1 MGNTKIIPRG
11 FGPVLVLVPLAGVV
25 GGLGQWWA
33 DGGSQA
39 VQLTRC
45 GALLAEAWEA
55 AVVEEV
61 LFRGVLLWACLSWA
75 RRRNEAYPRRASRA
89 RRFAGLRAVVDP
101 VGFAV
106 MTSSLIFGL
115 AHLFPE
121 GSLMAPGADI
131 GVAAIQGVL
140 KVAQATLFGAVMALL
155 VVRSPT
161 ARVLSRQLGAF
172 PGGTRNRSRP
182 FRSVVLGPSSA
193 DGRRAAFYLS
203 HGQRGRSRTF
213 GDHNGSA
220 GMGRKIMLGFAHEQN

>member
-1 MGNTKIIPRG
+1 MGNTKIIPCG
-11 FGPVLVLVPLAGVV
+11 FGPVLVLVLLAGVV

-39 VQLTRC
+39 VQLARC

-75 RRRNEAYPRRASRA
+75 RRRNEVYPRRAPRA
-89 RRFAGLRAVVDP
+89 HRHRFAGLRAVVDP

-106 MTSSLIFGL
+106 MASSLIFGL

-140 KVAQATLFGAVMALL
+140 KVTQSTLFGAVMALL
-155 VVRSPT
+155 VVRSPY
-161 ARVLSRQLGAF
+161 G
-172 PGGTRNRSRP
+172 SRP
-182 FRSVVLGPSSA
+182 FPQRALSLMAPVIVHGLFDLLFWGPLLLTGGVLPSTYLTGNPA
-193 DGRRAAFYLS
+193 DLVPLVITTVLLAWAVKS
-203 HGQRGRSRTF
+203 C
-213 GDHNGSA
+213 
-220 GMGRKIMLGFAHEQN
+220 

>member
-1 MGNTKIIPRG
+1 MGNTKIILRG
-11 FGPVLVLVPLAGVV
+11 FGPTLVLVLLAGVV

-39 VQLTRC
+39 VQLARC

-75 RRRNEAYPRRASRA
+75 RRRNEAYPRRAPRVH
-89 RRFAGLRAVVDP
+89 RHRFAGLRAVVDP

-155 VVRSPT
+155 VVRSPY
-161 ARVLSRQLGAF
+161 G
-172 PGGTRNRSRP
+172 SRP
-182 FRSVVLGPSSA
+182 FPQRALSLMAPVIVHGLFDLLFWGPLLLTGGVLPSTYLTGIPA
-193 DGRRAAFYLS
+193 DLVPLVITTVLLAWAVKS
-203 HGQRGRSRTF
+203 C
-213 GDHNGSA
+213 
-220 GMGRKIMLGFAHEQN
+220 

>member
-1 MGNTKIIPRG
+1 MGNTKIIPCG
-11 FGPVLVLVPLAGVV
+11 FGPVLVLVLLAGVV
-25 GGLGQWWA
+25 GGLDQWWA

-39 VQLTRC
+39 VQLARC

-75 RRRNEAYPRRASRA
+75 RRRNEAYPRRAPRA
-89 RRFAGLRAVVDP
+89 HRHRFAGLRAVVDP

-106 MTSSLIFGL
+106 MASSLIFGL

-140 KVAQATLFGAVMALL
+140 KVTQSTLFGAVMALL
-155 VVRSPT
+155 VVRSPY
-161 ARVLSRQLGAF
+161 G
-172 PGGTRNRSRP
+172 SRP
-182 FRSVVLGPSSA
+182 FPQRALSLMAPVIVHGLFDLLFWGPLLLTGGVLPSTYLTGNPA
-193 DGRRAAFYLS
+193 DLVPLVITTVLLAWAVKS
-203 HGQRGRSRTF
+203 C
-213 GDHNGSA
+213 
-220 GMGRKIMLGFAHEQN
+220 

>member
-1 MGNTKIIPRG
+1 MGNTKIIPCG
-11 FGPVLVLVPLAGVV
+11 FGPVLVLVLLAGVV

-39 VQLTRC
+39 VQLARC

-75 RRRNEAYPRRASRA
+75 RRRNEAYPRRAPRA
-89 RRFAGLRAVVDP
+89 HRHRFAGLRAVVDP

-106 MTSSLIFGL
+106 MASSLIFGL

-131 GVAAIQGVL
+131 GVAAIQGFL
-140 KVAQATLFGAVMALL
+140 KVTQSTLFGAVMALL
-155 VVRSPT
+155 VVRSPY
-161 ARVLSRQLGAF
+161 G
-172 PGGTRNRSRP
+172 SRP
-182 FRSVVLGPSSA
+182 FPQRALSLMAPVIVHGLFDLLFWGPLLLTGGVLPSTYLTGNPADLVPLVVTTVLLAWAVKSC
-193 DGRRAAFYLS
+193 
-203 HGQRGRSRTF
+203 
-213 GDHNGSA
+213 
-220 GMGRKIMLGFAHEQN
+220 

>member
-1 MGNTKIIPRG
+1 MGNTKIIPCG
-11 FGPVLVLVPLAGVV
+11 FGPVLVLVLLAGVV

-39 VQLTRC
+39 VQLARW

-75 RRRNEAYPRRASRA
+75 RRRNEAYPRRAPRA
-89 RRFAGLRAVVDP
+89 HRHRFAGLRAVVDP

-106 MTSSLIFGL
+106 MASSLIFGL

-140 KVAQATLFGAVMALL
+140 KVTQSTLFGAVMALL
-155 VVRSPT
+155 VVRSPY
-161 ARVLSRQLGAF
+161 G
-172 PGGTRNRSRP
+172 SRP
-182 FRSVVLGPSSA
+182 FPQRALSLMAPVIVHGLFDLLFWGPLLLTGGVLPSTYLTGIPA
-193 DGRRAAFYLS
+193 DLVPLVITTVLLAWAVKS
-203 HGQRGRSRTF
+203 C
-213 GDHNGSA
+213 
-220 GMGRKIMLGFAHEQN
+220 

>member
-1 MGNTKIIPRG
+1 MGNTKIIPCG
-11 FGPVLVLVPLAGVV
+11 FGPALVLVLLAGVV

-39 VQLTRC
+39 VQLARC

-75 RRRNEAYPRRASRA
+75 RRRNEAYPRRAPRA
-89 RRFAGLRAVVDP
+89 HRHRFAGLRAVVDP

-106 MTSSLIFGL
+106 MASSLIFGL

-131 GVAAIQGVL
+131 GVAAIQGFL
-140 KVAQATLFGAVMALL
+140 KVTQSTLFGAVMAQL
-155 VVRSPT
+155 VVRSPYGSRSFPQRALSLMAPVIVHGLFDLLFWGPLLLT
-161 ARVLSRQLGAF
+161 GGVLPSTYLTGNPADLV
-172 PGGTRNRSRP
+172 PLVITT
-182 FRSVVLGPSSA
+182 VLLAWAVKSC
-193 DGRRAAFYLS
+193 
-203 HGQRGRSRTF
+203 
-213 GDHNGSA
+213 
-220 GMGRKIMLGFAHEQN
+220 

>member
-1 MGNTKIIPRG
+1 MGNTKIIPCG
-11 FGPVLVLVPLAGVV
+11 FGPVLVLVLLAGVV

-39 VQLTRC
+39 VQLARC

-75 RRRNEAYPRRASRA
+75 RRRNEAYPRRAPRA
-89 RRFAGLRAVVDP
+89 HRHRFAGLRAVVDP

-106 MTSSLIFGL
+106 MASSLVFGL

-155 VVRSPT
+155 VVRSPY
-161 ARVLSRQLGAF
+161 G
-172 PGGTRNRSRP
+172 SRP
-182 FRSVVLGPSSA
+182 FPQRALSLMAPVIVHGLFDLLFWGPLLLTGGVLPSTYLTGNPA
-193 DGRRAAFYLS
+193 DLVPLVITTVLLAWAVKS
-203 HGQRGRSRTF
+203 C
-213 GDHNGSA
+213 
-220 GMGRKIMLGFAHEQN
+220 

>member
-1 MGNTKIIPRG
+1 MGNTKIIPCG
-11 FGPVLVLVPLAGVV
+11 FGPVLVLVLLAGVV

-39 VQLTRC
+39 VQLARC

-75 RRRNEAYPRRASRA
+75 RRRNEAYPRRAPRA
-89 RRFAGLRAVVDP
+89 HRHRFAGLRAVVDP

-106 MTSSLIFGL
+106 MASSLIFGL

-131 GVAAIQGVL
+131 GVAAIQGAL
-140 KVAQATLFGAVMALL
+140 KVTQSTLFGAVMALL
-155 VVRSPT
+155 VVRSPY
-161 ARVLSRQLGAF
+161 G
-172 PGGTRNRSRP
+172 SRP
-182 FRSVVLGPSSA
+182 FPQRALSLMAPVIVHGLFDLLFWGPLLLTGGVLPSTYLTGNPA
-193 DGRRAAFYLS
+193 DLVPLVITTVLLAWAVKS
-203 HGQRGRSRTF
+203 C
-213 GDHNGSA
+213 
-220 GMGRKIMLGFAHEQN
+220 

>member
-1 MGNTKIIPRG
+1 MGNTKIIPCG
-11 FGPVLVLVPLAGVV
+11 FGPVLVLVLLAGVV

-39 VQLTRC
+39 VQLAHC

-55 AVVEEV
+55 AVAEEV

-75 RRRNEAYPRRASRA
+75 RRRNEAYPRRAPRA
-89 RRFAGLRAVVDP
+89 HRHRFAGLRAVVDP

-106 MTSSLIFGL
+106 MASSLIFGL

-140 KVAQATLFGAVMALL
+140 KVTQATLFGAVMALL
-155 VVRSPT
+155 VVRSPY
-161 ARVLSRQLGAF
+161 G
-172 PGGTRNRSRP
+172 SRP
-182 FRSVVLGPSSA
+182 LPQRALSLVAPVIAHGLFDLLFWGPLLLTGGVLPSTYLTGNPA
-193 DGRRAAFYLS
+193 DLVPLVITTVLLAWAVKS
-203 HGQRGRSRTF
+203 C
-213 GDHNGSA
+213 
-220 GMGRKIMLGFAHEQN
+220 

>member
-1 MGNTKIIPRG
+1 MGNTKIIPCG
-11 FGPVLVLVPLAGVV
+11 FGPVLVLVLLAGAV

-39 VQLTRC
+39 VQLARC

-75 RRRNEAYPRRASRA
+75 RRRNEAYPRRAPRA
-89 RRFAGLRAVVDP
+89 HRHRFAGLRAVVDP

-106 MTSSLIFGL
+106 MASSLIFGL

-140 KVAQATLFGAVMALL
+140 KVTQSTLFGAVMALL
-155 VVRSPT
+155 VVRSPY
-161 ARVLSRQLGAF
+161 G
-172 PGGTRNRSRP
+172 SRP
-182 FRSVVLGPSSA
+182 FPQRALSLMAPVIVHGLFDLLFWGPLLLTGGVLPSTYLTGNPA
-193 DGRRAAFYLS
+193 DLVPLVITTVLLAWAVKS
-203 HGQRGRSRTF
+203 C
-213 GDHNGSA
+213 
-220 GMGRKIMLGFAHEQN
+220 

>member
-1 MGNTKIIPRG
+1 MGNTKIIPCG
-11 FGPVLVLVPLAGVV
+11 FGPVLVLVLLAGVV

-39 VQLTRC
+39 VQLARC

-75 RRRNEAYPRRASRA
+75 RRRNEAYPRRAPRA
-89 RRFAGLRAVVDP
+89 HRHRFAGLRAVVDP

-106 MTSSLIFGL
+106 MASSLIFGL

-131 GVAAIQGVL
+131 GVAAIQGFL
-140 KVAQATLFGAVMALL
+140 KVTQSTLFGAVMALL
-155 VVRSPT
+155 VVRSPY
-161 ARVLSRQLGAF
+161 G
-172 PGGTRNRSRP
+172 SRP
-182 FRSVVLGPSSA
+182 FPQRALSLMAPVIVHGLFDLLFWGPLLLTGGVLPSTYLTGNPA
-193 DGRRAAFYLS
+193 DLVPLVITTVLLAWAVKS
-203 HGQRGRSRTF
+203 C
-213 GDHNGSA
+213 
-220 GMGRKIMLGFAHEQN
+220 

>member
-1 MGNTKIIPRG
+1 MGNTKIIPCG
-11 FGPVLVLVPLAGVV
+11 FGSALVLVLLAGVV

-39 VQLTRC
+39 VQLARW

-75 RRRNEAYPRRASRA
+75 RRRNEAYPRRAPRA
-89 RRFAGLRAVVDP
+89 HRRRFAGLRAVVDP

-106 MTSSLIFGL
+106 MASSLIFGL

-131 GVAAIQGVL
+131 GVAAIQGFL
-140 KVAQATLFGAVMALL
+140 KVTQSTLFGAVMALL
-155 VVRSPT
+155 VVRSPY
-161 ARVLSRQLGAF
+161 G
-172 PGGTRNRSRP
+172 SRP
-182 FRSVVLGPSSA
+182 FPQRALSLMAPVIVHGLFDLLFWGPLLLTGGVLPSTYLTGNPA
-193 DGRRAAFYLS
+193 DLVPLVITTVLLAWAVKS
-203 HGQRGRSRTF
+203 C
-213 GDHNGSA
+213 
-220 GMGRKIMLGFAHEQN
+220 

>member
-11 FGPVLVLVPLAGVV
+11 FGPALVLVLLAGVV

-55 AVVEEV
+55 AAVEEV

-75 RRRNEAYPRRASRA
+75 RRRNEAYPRRALRA
-89 RRFAGLRAVVDP
+89 HRLAGLRAVVDP

-121 GSLMAPGADI
+121 GARSRHWCCCDPGRF
-131 GVAAIQGVL
+131 QGD
-140 KVAQATLFGAVMALL
+140 AGD
-155 VVRSPT
+155 VVRGCH
-161 ARVLSRQLGAF
+161 GAAH
-172 PGGTRNRSRP
+172 RS
-182 FRSVVLGPSSA
+182 
-193 DGRRAAFYLS
+193 
-203 HGQRGRSRTF
+203 
-213 GDHNGSA
+213 
-220 GMGRKIMLGFAHEQN
+220 

>member
-1 MGNTKIIPRG
+1 MGNTKIIPCG
-11 FGPVLVLVPLAGVV
+11 FGPVLVLVLLAGVV

-39 VQLTRC
+39 VQLARW

-75 RRRNEAYPRRASRA
+75 RRRNEAYPRRAPRA
-89 RRFAGLRAVVDP
+89 HRHRFAGLRAVVDP

-106 MTSSLIFGL
+106 MASSLIFGL

-121 GSLMAPGADI
+121 GSLIAPGADI

-140 KVAQATLFGAVMALL
+140 KVTQSTLFGAVMALL
-155 VVRSPT
+155 VVRSPY
-161 ARVLSRQLGAF
+161 G
-172 PGGTRNRSRP
+172 SRP
-182 FRSVVLGPSSA
+182 FPQRALSLMAPVIVHGLFDLLFWGPLLLTGGVLPSTYLTGIPA
-193 DGRRAAFYLS
+193 DLVPLVITTVLLAWAVKS
-203 HGQRGRSRTF
+203 C
-213 GDHNGSA
+213 
-220 GMGRKIMLGFAHEQN
+220 

>member
-1 MGNTKIIPRG
+1 MGNTKIIPCG
-11 FGPVLVLVPLAGVV
+11 FGPVLVLVLLAGVV

-39 VQLTRC
+39 VQLARC

-75 RRRNEAYPRRASRA
+75 RRRNEAYPRRAPRA
-89 RRFAGLRAVVDP
+89 HRHRFAGLRAVVDP

-106 MTSSLIFGL
+106 MASSLIFGL

-131 GVAAIQGVL
+131 GVAAIQGFL
-140 KVAQATLFGAVMALL
+140 KVTQATLFGAVMALL
-155 VVRSPT
+155 VVRSPY
-161 ARVLSRQLGAF
+161 G
-172 PGGTRNRSRP
+172 SRP
-182 FRSVVLGPSSA
+182 FPQRALSLMAPVIVHGLFDLLFWGPLLLTGGVLPSTYLTGNPA
-193 DGRRAAFYLS
+193 DLVPLVITTVLLAWAVKS
-203 HGQRGRSRTF
+203 C
-213 GDHNGSA
+213 
-220 GMGRKIMLGFAHEQN
+220 

>member
-11 FGPVLVLVPLAGVV
+11 FGPALVLVLLAGVV

-55 AVVEEV
+55 AAAEEV

-89 RRFAGLRAVVDP
+89 HRFAGLRAVVDP

-155 VVRSPT
+155 VIRSPY
-161 ARVLSRQLGAF
+161 G
-172 PGGTRNRSRP
+172 SRP
-182 FRSVVLGPSSA
+182 LPQRALSLVAPVIAHGLFDLLFWGPLLLTGGVLPSTYLTGNAA
-193 DGRRAAFYLS
+193 DLVPLVITTVLLAWAVKS
-203 HGQRGRSRTF
+203 C
-213 GDHNGSA
+213 
-220 GMGRKIMLGFAHEQN
+220 

>member
-11 FGPVLVLVPLAGVV
+11 FGPALVLVLLAGVV

-75 RRRNEAYPRRASRA
+75 RRRNEAYPRRAPRA
-89 RRFAGLRAVVDP
+89 HRHRFAGLRAVVDP

-106 MTSSLIFGL
+106 MASSLIFGL

-121 GSLMAPGADI
+121 GSLMAPRADI

-155 VVRSPT
+155 VVRSPY
-161 ARVLSRQLGAF
+161 G
-172 PGGTRNRSRP
+172 SRP
-182 FRSVVLGPSSA
+182 LPQRALSLMAPVIVHGLFDLLFWGPLLLTGGVLPSTYLTGNPA
-193 DGRRAAFYLS
+193 DLVPLVITTVLLAWAVKS
-203 HGQRGRSRTF
+203 C
-213 GDHNGSA
+213 
-220 GMGRKIMLGFAHEQN
+220 

>member
-11 FGPVLVLVPLAGVV
+11 FGPALVLVLLAGVV

-55 AVVEEV
+55 AAVEEV

-75 RRRNEAYPRRASRA
+75 RRRNEAYPRRAPRA
-89 RRFAGLRAVVDP
+89 HRHRFAGLRAVVDP

-106 MTSSLIFGL
+106 MASSLIFGL

-131 GVAAIQGVL
+131 GVAAIQGVF
-140 KVAQATLFGAVMALL
+140 KVTQATLFGAVMALL
-155 VVRSPT
+155 IVRSPY
-161 ARVLSRQLGAF
+161 G
-172 PGGTRNRSRP
+172 SRP
-182 FRSVVLGPSSA
+182 LPQWALSLVAPVIAHGLFDLLFWGPLLLTGGVLPSTYLTGNPA
-193 DGRRAAFYLS
+193 DLVPLVITTVLLAWAVKS
-203 HGQRGRSRTF
+203 C
-213 GDHNGSA
+213 
-220 GMGRKIMLGFAHEQN
+220 

>member
-1 MGNTKIIPRG
+1 MGNTKIIPCG
-11 FGPVLVLVPLAGVV
+11 FGPVLVLVLLAGVV

-39 VQLTRC
+39 VQLARC

-75 RRRNEAYPRRASRA
+75 RRRNEAYPRRAPRA
-89 RRFAGLRAVVDP
+89 HRHRFAGLRAVIDP

-106 MTSSLIFGL
+106 MASSLIFGL

-131 GVAAIQGVL
+131 GVAAIQGFL
-140 KVAQATLFGAVMALL
+140 KVTQSTLFGAVMALL
-155 VVRSPT
+155 VVRSPY
-161 ARVLSRQLGAF
+161 G
-172 PGGTRNRSRP
+172 SRP
-182 FRSVVLGPSSA
+182 FPQRALSLMAPVIVHGLFDLLFWGPLLLTGGVLPSTYLTGNPA
-193 DGRRAAFYLS
+193 DLVPLVITTVLLAWAVKS
-203 HGQRGRSRTF
+203 C
-213 GDHNGSA
+213 
-220 GMGRKIMLGFAHEQN
+220 

>member
-1 MGNTKIIPRG
+1 MGNTKIIPCG
-11 FGPVLVLVPLAGVV
+11 FGPALVLVLLAGVV

-39 VQLTRC
+39 VQLARC

-75 RRRNEAYPRRASRA
+75 RRRNEAYPRRAPRA
-89 RRFAGLRAVVDP
+89 HRHRFAGLRAVVDP

-106 MTSSLIFGL
+106 MASSLIFGL

-131 GVAAIQGVL
+131 GVAAIQGFL
-140 KVAQATLFGAVMALL
+140 KVTQSTLFGAVMAQL
-155 VVRSPT
+155 VVRSPY
-161 ARVLSRQLGAF
+161 G
-172 PGGTRNRSRP
+172 SRP
-182 FRSVVLGPSSA
+182 FPQRALSLMAPVIVHGLFDLLFWGPLSLTGGVLPSTYLTGNPA
-193 DGRRAAFYLS
+193 DLVPLVITTVLLAWAVKS
-203 HGQRGRSRTF
+203 C
-213 GDHNGSA
+213 
-220 GMGRKIMLGFAHEQN
+220 

>member
-1 MGNTKIIPRG
+1 MGNTKIIPCG
-11 FGPVLVLVPLAGVV
+11 FGPVLVLVLLAGVV

-39 VQLTRC
+39 VQLARC

-75 RRRNEAYPRRASRA
+75 RRRNEAYPRRAPRA
-89 RRFAGLRAVVDP
+89 HRHRFAGLRAVVDP

-106 MTSSLIFGL
+106 MASSLIFGL

-140 KVAQATLFGAVMALL
+140 KVTQSTLFGAVMALL
-155 VVRSPT
+155 VVRSPYGMRPFPR
-161 ARVLSRQLGAF
+161 RVLSLVAPVIVHGIFDLLFWGPLLLTGGAL
-172 PGGTRNRSRP
+172 PSTYLTGNAADLVPLVITT
-182 FRSVVLGPSSA
+182 VLLA
-193 DGRRAAFYLS
+193 WAAKS
-203 HGQRGRSRTF
+203 C
-213 GDHNGSA
+213 
-220 GMGRKIMLGFAHEQN
+220 

>member
-1 MGNTKIIPRG
+1 MGNTKIIPCG
-11 FGPVLVLVPLAGVV
+11 FGPVLVLVLLAGVV

-39 VQLTRC
+39 VQLARC

-75 RRRNEAYPRRASRA
+75 RRRNEAYPRRAPRA
-89 RRFAGLRAVVDP
+89 HRHRFAGLRAVADP

-106 MTSSLIFGL
+106 MASSLIFGL

-131 GVAAIQGVL
+131 GVAAIQGFL
-140 KVAQATLFGAVMALL
+140 KVTQSTLFGAVMAQL
-155 VVRSPT
+155 VVRSPYGSRSFPQRALPLMAPVIVHGLFDLLFWGPLLLT
-161 ARVLSRQLGAF
+161 GGVLPSTYLTGNPADLV
-172 PGGTRNRSRP
+172 PLVITT
-182 FRSVVLGPSSA
+182 VLLAWAVKSC
-193 DGRRAAFYLS
+193 
-203 HGQRGRSRTF
+203 
-213 GDHNGSA
+213 
-220 GMGRKIMLGFAHEQN
+220 

>member
-1 MGNTKIIPRG
+1 MGNTKIIPCG
-11 FGPVLVLVPLAGVV
+11 FGPVLVLVLLAGVV

-39 VQLTRC
+39 VQLARC

-75 RRRNEAYPRRASRA
+75 RRRNEAYPRRAPRA
-89 RRFAGLRAVVDP
+89 HRHRFAGLRAVVDP

-106 MTSSLIFGL
+106 MASSLIFGL

-131 GVAAIQGVL
+131 GVAAIQGVF
-140 KVAQATLFGAVMALL
+140 KVTQETLFGAVLGLL
-155 VVRSPT
+155 GVRSPY
-161 ARVLSRQLGAF
+161 G
-172 PGGTRNRSRP
+172 SRP
-182 FRSVVLGPSSA
+182 FPQRALSLMAPVIVHGLFDLLFWGPLLLTGGVLPSTYLTGNPA
-193 DGRRAAFYLS
+193 DLVPLVITTVLLAWAVKS
-203 HGQRGRSRTF
+203 C
-213 GDHNGSA
+213 
-220 GMGRKIMLGFAHEQN
+220 

>member
-1 MGNTKIIPRG
+1 MGNTKIIPCG
-11 FGPVLVLVPLAGVV
+11 FGPVLVLVLLAGVV

-39 VQLTRC
+39 VQLARC

-75 RRRNEAYPRRASRA
+75 RRRNEAYPRRAPRA
-89 RRFAGLRAVVDP
+89 HRHRFAGLRAVVDP

-106 MTSSLIFGL
+106 MASSLIFGL

-121 GSLMAPGADI
+121 GLLMAPRADI

-155 VVRSPT
+155 VVRSPY
-161 ARVLSRQLGAF
+161 G
-172 PGGTRNRSRP
+172 SRP
-182 FRSVVLGPSSA
+182 LPQRALSLVAPVIVHGLFDLLFWGPLLLTGGVLPST
-193 DGRRAAFYLS
+193 YLTGNAVDLVPLVITTVLLAWAVKS
-203 HGQRGRSRTF
+203 C
-213 GDHNGSA
+213 
-220 GMGRKIMLGFAHEQN
+220 

>member
-1 MGNTKIIPRG
+1 MGNTKIIPCG
-11 FGPVLVLVPLAGVV
+11 FGPVLVLVLLAGVV

-39 VQLTRC
+39 VQLARC

-61 LFRGVLLWACLSWA
+61 PFRGVLLWACLSWA
-75 RRRNEAYPRRASRA
+75 RRRNEAYPRRAPRA
-89 RRFAGLRAVVDP
+89 HRHRFAGLRAVVDP

-106 MTSSLIFGL
+106 MASSLIFGL

-140 KVAQATLFGAVMALL
+140 KVTQSTLFGAVMALL
-155 VVRSPT
+155 VVRSPYGSRSFPQRALPLMAPVIVHGLFDLLFWGPLLLT
-161 ARVLSRQLGAF
+161 GGVLPSTYLTGNPADLV
-172 PGGTRNRSRP
+172 PLVITT
-182 FRSVVLGPSSA
+182 VLLAWAVKSC
-193 DGRRAAFYLS
+193 
-203 HGQRGRSRTF
+203 
-213 GDHNGSA
+213 
-220 GMGRKIMLGFAHEQN
+220 

>member
-1 MGNTKIIPRG
+1 MGNTKIIPCG
-11 FGPVLVLVPLAGVV
+11 FGPVLVLVLLAGVV

-39 VQLTRC
+39 VQLARC

-75 RRRNEAYPRRASRA
+75 RRRNEAYPRRAPRA
-89 RRFAGLRAVVDP
+89 HRHRFAGLRAVVDP

-106 MTSSLIFGL
+106 MASSLIFGL

-131 GVAAIQGVL
+131 GVAAIQGFL
-140 KVAQATLFGAVMALL
+140 KVTQSTLFGAVMAQL
-155 VVRSPT
+155 VVRSPYGSRSFPQRALSLMAPVIVHGLFDLLFWGPLLLT
-161 ARVLSRQLGAF
+161 GGVLPSTYLTGNPADLV
-172 PGGTRNRSRP
+172 PLVITT
-182 FRSVVLGPSSA
+182 VLLAWAVKSC
-193 DGRRAAFYLS
+193 
-203 HGQRGRSRTF
+203 
-213 GDHNGSA
+213 
-220 GMGRKIMLGFAHEQN
+220 